1 MNRKINVVLV
11 DDHQIVREGI
21 RALLEQTGKV
31 NVVGEAS
38 GRQGLIPLIEAE
50 KVDIVFM
57 DISLDGESGLD
68 LTTLISRDFPGIHV
82 IILSMYNSEDFVF
95 NALKAGARA
104 YLPKNTTRQ
113 ELEQAMQEVMEGGS
127 YFGEPVSTLILK
139 SYMRMAREDASEEG
153 PGEKDLTVR
162 EMDILRLFAEGKTN
176 QEIANE
182 LFISIRTVES
192 HKNHIMRKLEIR
204 SVVDLVKFA
213 IRKGIIDL

>member
-1 MNRKINVVLV
+1 MNHKINVVLV

-38 GRQGLIPLIEAE
+38 GRQGLIPLLSSE

-139 SYMRMAREDASEEG
+139 SYMRMAREDANEEG

-176 QEIANE
+176 QEIARE

>member
-38 GRQGLIPLIEAE
+38 GSQALLPLIGAG

-68 LTTLISRDFPGIHV
+68 LTALISRNFPAIRV

-139 SYMRMAREDASEEG
+139 SYMRMAREDANEEG
-153 PGEKDLTVR
+153 SGEKDLTVR

-176 QEIANE
+176 QEIAKE

-213 IRKGIIDL
+213 IRKGIIDV